1 MMHIPKYSGKR
12 ALCKVGSGGG
22 VRKMDKNTPI
32 GQRINKIGQACE
44 TRVAV
49 SQSATCEVLNCND
62 ISSTESQSHGEVQ
75 QFLDQHK

>member
-1 MMHIPKYSGKR
+1 MHIPKPERGGKR
-12 ALCKVGSGGG
+12 ALCKVGSGG

-75 QFLDQHK
+75 QFLDQH